1 MRRLLVVGCSLF
13 VLAGA
18 ACRTARPTGT
28 PVAPLVATSTE
39 DAMAQLQARRA
50 AFHGMKSLMR
60 VRATSQGKTQSFRAQ
75 LVIHDQRRME
85 VVAYTPVGTTA
96 MTMTIEGDAVK
107 IRNHIEKSDW
117 EGGARDLPAPWRFLS
132 ASFSPADIGMLILGF
147 PLPGGDRPGYG
158 IMSLGTPAGLQA
170 VQIGIARFDF
180 TPPAFPAKSVLVTA
194 GNDRVEIE
202 HLEVVAE

>member
-1 MRRLLVVGCSLF
+1 MKSRFALILLLLIS
-13 VLAGA
+13 
-18 ACRTARPTGT
+18 CRTGRPTGT

-39 DAMAQLQARRA
+39 DAIAQLQARRA

-75 LVIHDQRRME
+75 LVIHDERRMDL
-85 VVAYTPVGTTA
+85 VAYTPVGTTA
-96 MTMTIEGDAVK
+96 MTMHIDGDAVK

-132 ASFSPADIGMLILGF
+132 ASFGPADIGMLILGF
-147 PLPGGDRPGYG
+147 PLPGGDRPSYG
-158 IMSLGTPAGLQA
+158 IASETTATGLKT

-194 GNDRVEIE
+194 GTDRVEIE